1 MLAKIN
7 CCRRAGKVTPEDP
20 RRDSIELAN
29 VPEAAQQEAQA
40 APQEDQ
46 EAASQVH
53 QEAVVEQRVVTTNVI
68 MVQPKP
74 EKVSK
79 FKNSWAMAH
88 ASIGRQSSK
97 TMMGLKEA
105 LNEIKKPGVTVLE
118 GPAIEEVVEK
128 VTEPRTLVSR
138 KKKLDSLKK
147 QDSVDPED
155 D

>member
-46 EAASQVH
+46 EAASQV
-53 QEAVVEQRVVTTNVI
+53 EQRVVTTNVI

-74 EKVSK
+74 EK
-79 FKNSWAMAH
+79 AH

>member
-20 RRDSIELAN
+20 RRESIELAN
-29 VPEAAQQEAQA
+29 LPETVDPGAAPQEAQA

-46 EAASQVH
+46 EAASQ
-53 QEAVVEQRVVTTNVI
+53 VEQRVVTTNVI

-74 EKVSK
+74 EK
-79 FKNSWAMAH
+79 AH
-88 ASIGRQSSK
+88 ASIARQSSR

-105 LNEIKKPGVTVLE
+105 LNEIKRPGLTVLE
-118 GPAIEEVVEK
+118 DPTTEEVVEK

>member
-46 EAASQVH
+46 EAASQ
-53 QEAVVEQRVVTTNVI
+53 VEQRVVTTNVI